1 MINVLDI
8 VCYLDLFVPQHFK
21 WDMSVPLGVKGDADG
36 PVIKVTNSVWA
47 HQSGIPLLPVPP
59 AERGRFS
66 L

>member
-1 MINVLDI
+1 
-8 VCYLDLFVPQHFK
+8 
-21 WDMSVPLGVKGDADG
+21 MSVPLGVKGDADG